1 MVDVVRWVNVDV
13 ALESALGADK
23 IISGITLA
31 NPGVVTSTAHG
42 LLDGE
47 YVKYDITSGMSKLN
61 GRVLRLDNKATDTW
75 EIEGVSTAAYSA
87 FISGKA
93 NKVTFGTEFST
104 LLGIEASGGEQQF
117 STFRLLN
124 EDQERQIP
132 TYKSP
137 QQYTLRSLWS
147 PADAALIAAE
157 AASDTASEKALKI
170 TFDDGKIFVLNGFV
184 GMTFAP
190 QGSAGEI
197 VECSM
202 TISGQGRGKSYAS

>member
-23 IISGITLA
+23 TISAITLA
-31 NPGVVTSTAHG
+31 SPGVATSVGHG
-42 LLDGE
+42 LADGD
-47 YVKYDITSGMSKLN
+47 YLKYDITSGMSKLN
-61 GRVLRLDNKATDTW
+61 GRVLRIANKSADTW
-75 EIEGVSTAAYSA
+75 EIEGVATTAYTA
-87 FISGKA
+87 FVSGVA

-117 STFRLLN
+117 SNFRLLN
-124 EDQERQIP
+124 EDQERQVP

-157 AASDTASEKALKI
+157 AASDVADEKALKI

-190 QGSAGEI
+190 QGNAGEI

-202 TISGQGRGKSYAS
+202 TFSGQGRGKAYAV

>member
-1 MVDVVRWVNVDV
+1 MTALVIAEHDGGKLNPSTAKCVSCARGVPGATVDVVVFAADGAAVAAQAATIAGVD
-13 ALESALGADK
+13 
-23 IISGITLA
+23 
-31 NPGVVTSTAHG
+31 
-42 LLDGE
+42 
-47 YVKYDITSGMSKLN
+47 
-61 GRVLRLDNKATDTW
+61 RVLRVDNKTTDTW
-75 EIEGVSTAAYSA
+75 EIEGVATTAYSA
-87 FISGKA
+87 FISGVA

-104 LLGIEASGGEQQF
+104 LLGIEASGGEQQY

-190 QGSAGEI
+190 LGSAGEI

-202 TISGQGRGKSYAS
+202 TFSGQGRGKSYAS